1 LFSLLTEICSM
12 AKRAI
17 ERGQRYRD
25 ARSSVLSGSGTEWIV
40 EEVFRG
46 TDGVQYARLAC
57 ASDLTLRKT
66 LAVAVLSDGRRF
78 LRI

>member
-1 LFSLLTEICSM
+1 M

-25 ARSSVLSGSGTEWIV
+25 VCSSVLSGSGAEWIV

-57 ASDLTLRKT
+57 ASDLSLRKT
-66 LAVAVLSDGRRF
+66 LATAVLGDGRRF
-78 LRI
+78 VRI